1 MQLCDIHASLNLKPL
16 GTMNVGIHQTLQLRV
31 RCVPH
36 CCQHRLLAPNTCPR
50 RTRRRWRHPCCL
62 CGLSVI
68 QRVQLPQKV
77 LCVRV
82 CTVCAWRARLY
93 TVRQGLSQGQTF
105 GGTVTGRVGG
115 GTIGLVSNGPYE

>member
-1 MQLCDIHASLNLKPL
+1 MQLCDINASLNLKPL

-31 RCVPH
+31 RSVPH

-50 RTRRRWRHPCCL
+50 RTRRRCRHPCCL

-82 CTVCAWRARLY
+82 CTVCACARAFVY
-93 TVRQGLSQGQTF
+93 SQTGV
-105 GGTVTGRVGG
+105 VTGSNVWRDRDGESGG
-115 GTIGLVSNGPYE
+115 WHNRTRKQ